1 MSRPLTFPLKEYCSC
16 FTVYCHPKKQ
26 MTLSYVA
33 TPNIPFKG
41 VLLLLYCM
49 SVYRK
54 RKEVS
59 LSLAGC
65 SKPFCKNSSF
75 SETRRF
81 FMGKSSFSISLKGF
95 SFSH

>member
-54 RKEVS
+54 KGGNDTCRKY
-59 LSLAGC
+59 
-65 SKPFCKNSSF
+65 
-75 SETRRF
+75 
-81 FMGKSSFSISLKGF
+81 
-95 SFSH
+95 

>member
-59 LSLAGC
+59 LPLPVAPNLFAKIPPFL
-65 SKPFCKNSSF
+65 KPEDF
-75 SETRRF
+75 SWGNQAF
-81 FMGKSSFSISLKGF
+81 P
-95 SFSH
+95 SH